1 MKLSKHEADHGTP
14 NTIDMC
20 VKRVS
25 HHPHC
30 RINRQEIVIDGDV
43 GIKTWGKIDYL
54 CHKGYYVTYK

>member
-1 MKLSKHEADHGTP
+1 MKLSNYEETNGTLA
-14 NTIDMC
+14 TTEMC

-54 CHKGYYVTYK
+54 CHKGYSVTYK

>member
-1 MKLSKHEADHGTP
+1 MKLSNYEETNGTLA
-14 NTIDMC
+14 TTEMC

-30 RINRQEIVIDGDV
+30 SIFGRQIAISGEV

-54 CHKGYYVTYK
+54 CHKGYSVTYK

>member
-1 MKLSKHEADHGTP
+1 MKLSKYEETNGTIA
-14 NTIDMC
+14 TTDMC

-25 HHPHC
+25 HHAHC

-43 GIKTWGKIDYL
+43 GIKTWAKIDYL

>member
-1 MKLSKHEADHGTP
+1 MKLSNYEETNGTLA
-14 NTIDMC
+14 TTEMC

-43 GIKTWGKIDYL
+43 GIKTWQKIDFL
-54 CHKGYYVTYK
+54 CHKGYYITYK

>member
-1 MKLSKHEADHGTP
+1 MKLSKYEDSFGTL
-14 NTIDMC
+14 TTTDMC

-43 GIKTWGKIDYL
+43 GIKTWAKIDYL